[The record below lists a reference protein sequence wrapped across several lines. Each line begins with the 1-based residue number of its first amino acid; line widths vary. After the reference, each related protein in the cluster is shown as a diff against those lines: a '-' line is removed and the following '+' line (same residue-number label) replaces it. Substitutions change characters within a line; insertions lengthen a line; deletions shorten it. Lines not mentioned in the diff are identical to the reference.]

1 MSPIWPLSANFIERI
16 EQNVPNI
23 ELRGRKTRERPL
35 KTQRTFRTVCGERL
49 TEKQEAVLQT
59 AYLSGYFESP
69 RVQTGREV
77 AASLDVS
84 QPTFT
89 HHLRAAQRKIC
100 EVLFD
105 ASTTSAA

>member
-1 MSPIWPLSANFIERI
+1 M
-16 EQNVPNI
+16 
-23 ELRGRKTRERPL
+23 
-35 KTQRTFRTVCGERL
+35 
-49 TEKQEAVLQT
+49 
-59 AYLSGYFESP
+59 SGYFESP